1 MNKLSDG
8 GFIVVGIVLL
18 FAGLV
23 LRSDL
28 VDWLVDVL
36 GLLFLLSGAG
46 VGIAGLV
53 KLLTRKEATS
63 VEY

>member
-1 MNKLSDG
+1 MNKLSDA
-8 GFIVVGIVLL
+8 GFIAVGFMLL
-18 FAGLV
+18 VAGLV
-23 LRSDL
+23 LRSNL